1 MGINDPNAPPRA
13 APAPTKRDFS
23 KLPVSRKVYNAVRRA
38 PTTGILRKKF
48 LLTANA
54 FDATL
59 VSFPGALNNALCAPG
74 DTPGPRGHYSR
85 GPHNPLRRGSFLG

>member
-59 VSFPGALNNALCAPG
+59 VSFPGALNNAFCALG
-74 DTPGPRGHYSR
+74 DTPGSLAVPVCKFAL
-85 GPHNPLRRGSFLG
+85 NP